1 MFMYSAHDYVLRV
14 LTFTHLSLSLG
25 MCVIGFF
32 CTVFGESY
40 DPSAAQEPV
49 EKVVYPKSD
58 EQRARL
64 KSVMKGIFLFR
75 ALETEQENEVLD
87 GIFERKVQPN
97 DHIIDQGDDGDN
109 FYVID
114 SGKYDI
120 YVAASGEEPKL
131 VGNYDNEGSFGELA
145 LMYNTPRAAT
155 IVATTEGVLWALD
168 RKTFRRIICDAA
180 SRKRQTYHDLLESV
194 PMLAQLEP
202 YERLNLADALERK
215 RYSAGDV
222 IIRQGEDAHSF
233 YLIEEG
239 NVSVTMTNVSD
250 SKEPVEVNA
259 LSKGQYF
266 GELALLTNKP
276 RAATVTAVG
285 DAVCAVLD
293 VKAFERL
300 LGPCKDIMKRNI
312 EFYKQQLHELFGSS
326 LGIGEE
332 AP

>member
-194 PMLAQLEP
+194 PMLAQLEVCVTACHGSR
-202 YERLNLADALERK
+202 YFDTSDICRL
-215 RYSAGDV
+215 
-222 IIRQGEDAHSF
+222 IQFCRQG
-233 YLIEEG
+233 
-239 NVSVTMTNVSD
+239 
-250 SKEPVEVNA
+250 
-259 LSKGQYF
+259 
-266 GELALLTNKP
+266 
-276 RAATVTAVG
+276 
-285 DAVCAVLD
+285 LD
-293 VKAFERL
+293 F
-300 LGPCKDIMKRNI
+300 PW
-312 EFYKQQLHELFGSS
+312 GSMS
-326 LGIGEE
+326 TSIF
-332 AP
+332 